1 MRQSTSIL
9 LLALMS
15 LCLAAAVTP
24 AQSAPEFQ
32 GEWHSTCPLDST
44 MWPVDVSVTP
54 TDEVVVCQH
63 IARGERFAGTGACLS
78 HWYIRQDDSPLFS
91 IAVTPNGG
99 TVVLAGAARKLST
112 FDAAGAPLATW
123 GTFGVG
129 AGQLEYPAGVEVSL
143 GGEILVGDYGRQ
155 RVLVF
160 TTAGQFVREWI
171 PPVIPN
177 VLAADDSG
185 YIYVASSLTGQVA
198 MCRED
203 GTFVRH
209 IARQGTSPGRVSA
222 PSGIAV
228 SADGLIYVS
237 DYANNMI
244 SIFTRAGVFLERFGG
259 DGGGPGLFNGVG
271 GMDFDSL
278 GNLYVVDEN
287 NLRICKF
294 GPGPSPSTRRSW
306 GQLKVMHR

>member
-1 MRQSTSIL
+1 M
-9 LLALMS
+9 
-15 LCLAAAVTP
+15 
-24 AQSAPEFQ
+24 
-32 GEWHSTCPLDST
+32 
-44 MWPVDVSVTP
+44 
-54 TDEVVVCQH
+54 
-63 IARGERFAGTGACLS
+63 
-78 HWYIRQDDSPLFS
+78 
-91 IAVTPNGG
+91 
-99 TVVLAGAARKLST
+99 
-112 FDAAGAPLATW
+112 
-123 GTFGVG
+123 
-129 AGQLEYPAGVEVSL
+129 
-143 GGEILVGDYGRQ
+143 GDYGRQ

-160 TTAGQFVREWI
+160 TTSGQFVREWT

-177 VLAADDSG
+177 ALAIDDSG
-185 YIYVASSLTGQVA
+185 YVYVASSFTGQVA

-203 GTFVRH
+203 GTLVRY

-237 DYANNMI
+237 DYAINMI
-244 SIFTRAGVFLERFGG
+244 SIFTRAGLYLERFGG
-259 DGGGPGLFNGVG
+259 DGGGPGQFNGVG
-271 GMDFDSL
+271 AMDFDSL